1 MSLQLGLIVLPSD
14 AAELEKVLAALSK
27 LGVASS
33 AASIPATKTAPAK
46 PAAKEPEVETE
57 VLKAVT
63 ADEVK
68 TVMTQVRDEL
78 GADTITE
85 ILTAFGA
92 EKLKDVDKSDW
103 PALVAAAKAALA
115 PAGGGDDDDGFGLDD
130 EGDDDGFGLD
140 DEEGEAPDA
149 DEVKT
154 AVQAYAK
161 KHGKE
166 KAQAILVKNGLNT
179 VRGLASA
186 DAATLTAIAKAV
198 K

>member
-14 AAELEKVLAALSK
+14 AAELEKVLAALTK
-27 LGVASS
+27 LGVAASNIAP
-33 AASIPATKTAPAK
+33 AATAKAAPAK
-46 PAAKEPEVETE
+46 AAKPEPEVETE
-57 VLKAVT
+57 TLPAVT
-63 ADEVK
+63 ADQVK
-68 TVMTQVRDEL
+68 TAMTRVRDEL
-78 GADTITE
+78 GDETLTE

-92 EKLKDVDKSDW
+92 TKLKDVAKDDW
-103 PALVAAAKAALA
+103 SALVAAANAALE
-115 PAGGGDDDDGFGLDD
+115 PAGGGDDDDGFGLDED
-130 EGDDDGFGLD
+130 EDDFGLD
-140 DEEGEAPDA
+140 DGDDAPDA
-149 DEVKT
+149 DEVK
-154 AVQAYAK
+154 ASVQAYAK